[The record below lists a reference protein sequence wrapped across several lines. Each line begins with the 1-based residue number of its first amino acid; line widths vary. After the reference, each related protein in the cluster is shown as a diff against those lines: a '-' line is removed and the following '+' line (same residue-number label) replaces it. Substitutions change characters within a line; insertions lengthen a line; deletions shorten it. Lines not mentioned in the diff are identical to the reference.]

1 MVMAMITAT
10 PGTGTE
16 AGGAGLHFAT
26 FKPVQTAVYDLLVSP
41 FTDFAFMRRALAGC
55 LALALGAT
63 PVGAFLMLRRM
74 SLMGDAMSHA
84 ILPGAALGYLAFG
97 LSLGAMT
104 VGGIVAGLV
113 VVLAA
118 GVVTRA
124 SILKE
129 DASLAAFYLLSLA
142 AGVMIVSLRGRNLD
156 LLHVLFGSVLALDDG
171 SLLLIGGI
179 ATLTLFAL
187 ALLFRPLALECFDPA
202 FLRGVSRWSPV
213 AHYGFLMLVVLNL
226 VSGFHALG
234 TLMAVGIMIL
244 PSAAARLWA
253 HELPA
258 LLGLAVAFA
267 AASGATGLLLSFH
280 ADVPAGPAIVLMCG
294 LLYFASLLAAPG
306 GLLAGRLPVRHHL
319 ES

>member
-1 MVMAMITAT
+1 M
-10 PGTGTE
+10 TE
-16 AGGAGLHFAT
+16 
-26 FKPVQTAVYDLLVSP
+26 LLLDP
-41 FTDFAFMRRALAGC
+41 FTEFAFMRRALAGC

-63 PVGAFLMLRRM
+63 PVGVFLLLRRM

-104 VGGIVAGLV
+104 AGGIVAGLV

-118 GVVTRA
+118 GVVTRT

-156 LLHVLFGSVLALDDG
+156 LLHVLFGSVLALDDA
-171 SLLLIGGI
+171 SLLLIAGI
-179 ATLTLFAL
+179 ASVTVVCL
-187 ALLFRPLALECFDPA
+187 AVLFRPLVLECFDPA

-213 AHYGFLMLVVLNL
+213 AHYGFLVLVVINL

-244 PSAAARLWA
+244 PAAAARLWTRG
-253 HELPA
+253 LPM
-258 LLGLAVAFA
+258 LLLLAATFAFG
-267 AASGATGLLLSFH
+267 SGAAGLLLSFH
-280 ADVPAGPAIVLMCG
+280 IDVPAGPAIVLVCG
-294 LLYFASLLAAPG
+294 VVYFVSLLAAPG
-306 GLLAGRLPVRHHL
+306 GILAGRLPVRHHL

>member
-1 MVMAMITAT
+1 VT
-10 PGTGTE
+10 
-16 AGGAGLHFAT
+16 
-26 FKPVQTAVYDLLVSP
+26 DLLFTP

-63 PVGAFLMLRRM
+63 PVGVFLLLRRM

-104 VGGIVAGLV
+104 IGGIVAGLV

-118 GVVTRA
+118 GVVTRT

-156 LLHVLFGSVLALDDG
+156 LLHVLFGSVLALDDH
-171 SLLLIGGI
+171 SLLLIAAI
-179 ATLTLFAL
+179 ASLTVLAL
-187 ALLFRPLALECFDPA
+187 ALMLRPLVLECFDPA

-213 AHYGFLMLVVLNL
+213 AHYGFLALVVLNL

-244 PSAAARLWA
+244 PAAAARLWA
-253 HELPA
+253 RGLPG
-258 LLGLAVAFA
+258 LLLAAVAIAF
-267 AASGATGLLLSFH
+267 ASGYVGLLLSYH
-280 ADVPAGPAIVLMCG
+280 ADVPAGPAIVLVCG
-294 LLYFASLLAAPG
+294 LAYFVSLLAAPG
-306 GLLAGRLPVRHHL
+306 GVLAGRLPVRHHL

>member
-1 MVMAMITAT
+1 MT
-10 PGTGTE
+10 
-16 AGGAGLHFAT
+16 
-26 FKPVQTAVYDLLVSP
+26 DLLLAP
-41 FTDFAFMRRALAGC
+41 FTDFAFMRRALVGC

-63 PVGAFLMLRRM
+63 PVGVFLLLRRM

-104 VGGIVAGLV
+104 MGGIAAGIV

-118 GVVTRA
+118 GAVTRG

-129 DASLAAFYLLSLA
+129 DASLAAFYMLSLA
-142 AGVMIVSLRGRNLD
+142 AGVMIVSLRGKNLD
-156 LLHVLFGSVLALDDG
+156 LLHVLFGSVLALDDS
-171 SLLLIGGI
+171 SLQLIVGI

-187 ALLFRPLALECFDPA
+187 ALLLRPLVLECCDPT

-244 PSAAARLWA
+244 PAAAARLWA
-253 HELPA
+253 HQLHTLLA
-258 LLGLAVAFA
+258 L
-267 AASGATGLLLSFH
+267 ASGMAFGCSVAGLLLSFH
-280 ADVPAGPAIVLMCG
+280 ADVPAGPAIVLACG
-294 LLYFASLLAAPG
+294 LVYFMSLIAAPG
-306 GLLAGRLPVRHHL
+306 GLLAGRLPARHHL